1 MKTAEEWLEVSKQM
15 ALEIEKLPD
24 VFNMKQVV
32 DNKYALKLFK
42 QIQLDAYRAGG
53 LAAAGMCIGY
63 KNHGDTHPP
72 IETRRAILTHFNDP
86 KLEIPE

>member
-1 MKTAEEWLEVSKQM
+1 MKTPEEWVRIYNSLSEEEPR
-15 ALEIEKLPD
+15 LREWI
-24 VFNMKQVV
+24 
-32 DNKYALKLFK
+32 K

>member
-1 MKTAEEWLEVSKQM
+1 MKTAEEWANEKFSFGADTKHDFIEEV
-15 ALEIEKLPD
+15 I
-24 VFNMKQVV
+24 
-32 DNKYALKLFK
+32 K